1 MRPGT
6 TTFVKAVPRCKEAER
21 DGNACGWIVDLRQNS
36 GGIVWPMFAVAAPLL
51 GEGKAGSSALPD
63 GTSTP
68 WYVENRRPS
77 LSGKKSPLGTCRPG
91 GDAGPSGHRP
101 HHCLGR
107 RPHRT
112 HLRPAAPTRSGS
124 THAPRRHRHGP
135 RRSCREDRNPVAHQP
150 GHLPLTSLAARA
162 WRTRLPP
169 SRLRPGLPE
178 AGGGARWVVQT
189 VDAAGVV
196 VRARMAVFWE

>member
-77 LSGKKSPLGTCRPG
+77 LSGKKSPWGPADPVGTPDPPVIVLTTAWDVDRTGRIYDQPLPPDQEVPTPRADIGTDRDEVVVKTATQWLISQDTCR
-91 GDAGPSGHRP
+91 
-101 HHCLGR
+101 
-107 RPHRT
+107 
-112 HLRPAAPTRSGS
+112 
-124 THAPRRHRHGP
+124 
-135 RRSCREDRNPVAHQP
+135 
-150 GHLPLTSLAARA
+150 
-162 WRTRLPP
+162 
-169 SRLRPGLPE
+169 
-178 AGGGARWVVQT
+178 
-189 VDAAGVV
+189 
-196 VRARMAVFWE
+196 